1 MEDSRKEKIKQDFL
15 RLHTAKRTMIY
26 IVRTI
31 LIVMVT
37 ILLCALAFFTAERIS
52 NLYILASEGM
62 SARMMSVLSRDMDRS
77 GLEEYFLPSCIARD
91 EWLSTDAYS
100 NFTVSSSS
108 CNLNI
113 EKVSVLPW
121 SSTATLI
128 ATEEVTVKGAILA
141 DKIEEGKTSSDYPMP
156 EWQGGRYEIDFVND
170 GERWYISDLKLLDE
184 DPQEKP
190 LNTPDLS
197 KSILPMAT
205 PTPSPEVYE
214 LW

>member
-1 MEDSRKEKIKQDFL
+1 MENSKKEKIKQDFL
-15 RLHTAKRTMIY
+15 KLHIAKRTMVY

-37 ILLCALAFFTAERIS
+37 VLLCALAFFTAERIS

-62 SARMMSVLSRDMDRS
+62 TARMTAILSKDADKS
-77 GLEEYFLPSCIARD
+77 GLEEFFLPSCLARD
-91 EWLSTDAYS
+91 EWLSTDAFS
-100 NFTVSSSS
+100 NYTISSSS
-108 CNLNI
+108 CNLNV

-121 SSTATLI
+121 SSTATLVAVEDVSI
-128 ATEEVTVKGAILA
+128 KGTVLS
-141 DKIEEGKTSSDYPMP
+141 DKIEEGKTASDYPLP
-156 EWQGGRYEIDFVND
+156 EWQGGKYEIDFVND
-170 GERWYISDLKLLDE
+170 GERWFISDLKLLDE

-205 PTPSPEVYE
+205 PTPTAEVID

>member
-1 MEDSRKEKIKQDFL
+1 MV
-15 RLHTAKRTMIY
+15 Y

-62 SARMMSVLSRDMDRS
+62 SARTAAVLSQETDKSVL
-77 GLEEYFLPSCIARD
+77 EEFFLPSCIARD

-100 NFTVSSSS
+100 NFAISSSS

-128 ATEEVTVKGAILA
+128 ATVDVSMRVTVLA
-141 DKIEEGKTSSDYPMP
+141 DKIEEGKTSSDYPLP
-156 EWQGGRYEIDFVND
+156 KWQGGRYEIDFVND
-170 GERWYISDLKLLDE
+170 GERWYISDLILLDE
-184 DPQEKP
+184 DPQERP

-205 PTPSPEVYE
+205 PTPSPQLYD

>member
-1 MEDSRKEKIKQDFL
+1 MEDSRKEKVKQDFL
-15 RLHTAKRTMIY
+15 RLHMAKRTMVY
-26 IVRTI
+26 VVRTI

-62 SARMMSVLSRDMDRS
+62 SARTASVLSRETDKS
-77 GLEEYFLPSCIARD
+77 VLEEFFLPSCIARD
-91 EWLSTDAYS
+91 EWISTDAYS
-100 NFTVSSSS
+100 DFTISSFST
-108 CNLNI
+108 NLNI

-128 ATEEVTVKGAILA
+128 ATEDVSMKGGILA
-141 DKIEEGKTSSDYPMP
+141 DKIEEGKTSSDYPLP

-170 GERWYISDLKLLDE
+170 GERWYISDLKLLDK
-184 DPQEKP
+184 DPQEPP

-205 PTPSPEVYE
+205 PTPSPEVYD

>member
-15 RLHTAKRTMIY
+15 RLHTAKRTMVY

-62 SARMMSVLSRDMDRS
+62 SARMTAVLSRDSDRS

-91 EWLSTDAYS
+91 EWLSTDVYS

-128 ATEEVTVKGAILA
+128 ATEDVTVKGAILA

-156 EWQGGRYEIDFVND
+156 EWHGGRYEIDFVND
-170 GERWYISDLKLLDE
+170 GERWYISNLKLLDE

>member
-15 RLHTAKRTMIY
+15 RLHTAKRTMVY

-37 ILLCALAFFTAERIS
+37 ILLCALAFFTTERIS

-62 SARMMSVLSRDMDRS
+62 SARMTAVLSRDSDRS

-91 EWLSTDAYS
+91 EWLSTDVYS

-128 ATEEVTVKGAILA
+128 ATEDVTVKGAILA

-156 EWQGGRYEIDFVND
+156 EWHGGRYEIDFVND
-170 GERWYISDLKLLDE
+170 GERWYISNLKLLDE

>member
-15 RLHTAKRTMIY
+15 RLHTAKRTMVY

-37 ILLCALAFFTAERIS
+37 ILLCALAFFTAARIS

-62 SARMMSVLSRDMDRS
+62 SVRAAAVLSGETDRS
-77 GLEEYFLPSCIARD
+77 DLEEYFLPSCIARD

-100 NFTVSSSS
+100 GFTISSYS

-113 EKVSVLPW
+113 EKVTAFPW
-121 SSTATLI
+121 SSTASLT
-128 ATEEVTVKGAILA
+128 ATEDVSIKGSLLP
-141 DKIEEGKTSSDYPMP
+141 DKIEEGKTVSDYPLP

-170 GERWYISDLKLLDE
+170 GERWYISELKLLDA

-205 PTPSPEVYE
+205 PTPTPKVYD

>member
-15 RLHTAKRTMIY
+15 RLHTAKRTMVY

-62 SARMMSVLSRDMDRS
+62 SARMTAVLSRDSDRS

-91 EWLSTDAYS
+91 EWLSTDVYS

-128 ATEEVTVKGAILA
+128 ATEDVTVKGAILA

-156 EWQGGRYEIDFVND
+156 EWHGGRYEIDFVND

>member
-1 MEDSRKEKIKQDFL
+1 MEDSKKEKIKQDFL
-15 RLHTAKRTMIY
+15 RLHIAKRTMVY

-37 ILLCALAFFTAERIS
+37 FLLCALAFFTSERIS

-62 SARMMSVLSRDMDRS
+62 SARAAVVFSKETDRS
-77 GLEEYFLPSCIARD
+77 VLEEYFLPSCLARD
-91 EWLSTDAYS
+91 EWLATDAYS
-100 NFTVSSSS
+100 NYTISSYS
-108 CNLNI
+108 CNLDVK
-113 EKVSVLPW
+113 KVSVLPW
-121 SSTATLI
+121 SSTATLTAI
-128 ATEEVTVKGAILA
+128 EEVSVKGTVMT
-141 DKIEEGKTSSDYPMP
+141 DKIEEGKTASDYPLP
-156 EWQGGRYEIDFVND
+156 KWRGGKYEIDFVND
-170 GERWYISDLKLLDE
+170 GERWYISDLKLLEE

-205 PTPSPEVYE
+205 PTPTAEVYD